1 MKALLFDLYLIKPVL
16 IARTEPGDENSA
28 EALAYLPGSSIRGAL
43 ISAYMLRNKLSKL
56 DLKGDAQAR
65 GWFFNDL
72 CFLNAYPALEG
83 TRALPA
89 PLSWRVE
96 KDYRAAVDAEI
107 WDAAGGE
114 RPGYLQTPATL
125 GEAFSAMGGDG
136 SPRLADPRRSMEI
149 HNASWER
156 RIKQAGD
163 SQVFLYDALAAGQ
176 TFTAVITGEAA
187 ASMAEAVG
195 LADGARFS
203 LGRSRSAHYGLVE
216 VRNLRTV
223 EDWREGDALPAGQQ
237 GRLAL
242 VLASDALLY
251 DAQGQPAFNL
261 DAEVGAPHS
270 AAWYRTRVAGG
281 FNRAWGLPLPQGLA
295 IQAGSVFLYDLAQLD
310 KHKLN
315 ELLER
320 GVGDR
325 RAEGFGRVRAL
336 VNPPVVLQ
344 RKDVAFAW
352 PAQEQAAL
360 SDESQKIAQ
369 AVGLQCLIGFLEEK
383 LASAVANLRVEQ
395 MEDRAQLSRLR
406 MAARSA
412 VDLKD
417 FSVIT
422 RHLGQLKASAE
433 KLKTARVVA
442 RVGGVEKRSR
452 LNEWLEGLARDGA
465 AQEFWRQPG
474 NQDGEPG
481 WNVLLALSE
490 DDRAGMVGLLPTG
503 DELRRLKITYL
514 GRLLDAVL
522 QKASREIQRA
532 AQKEVRNGG

>member
-72 CFLNAYPALEG
+72 CFLNAYPAVEG
-83 TRALPA
+83 ARALPT

-114 RPGYLQTPATL
+114 RPAYLQTPATL
-125 GEAFSAMGGDG
+125 GEAFTAMGDDG

-176 TFTAVITGEAA
+176 TFSAVIAGEAA
-187 ASMAEAVG
+187 ASMAAAVS

-216 VRNLRTV
+216 VRNLRAV
-223 EDWREGDALPAGQQ
+223 ADWGEGAALPAGQQ

-242 VLASDALLY
+242 VLTSDALLY
-251 DAQGQPAFNL
+251 DAQGQPAFDL
-261 DAEVGAPHS
+261 DTEVGAPHS
-270 AAWYRTRVAGG
+270 AAWYRTRVTGG

-295 IQAGSVFLYDLAQLD
+295 LQAGSVFLYDLAQVDAL
-310 KHKLN
+310 KVN
-315 ELLER
+315 ALLER

-336 VNPPVVLQ
+336 VNPPAVLQ

-352 PAQEQAAL
+352 HAQEQAAL
-360 SDESQKIAQ
+360 SDESQQIAQ
-369 AVGLQCLIGFLEEK
+369 AVGLQCLSGFLEEK
-383 LASAVANLRVEQ
+383 LASAVANLKIER
-395 MEDRAQLSRLR
+395 MDDRAQLSRLR
-406 MAARSA
+406 MAARKA
-412 VDLKD
+412 VEQKNFGEL
-417 FSVIT
+417 T
-422 RHLGQLKASAE
+422 RHMGQLKASAE
-433 KLKTARVVA
+433 KLNTARVA
-442 RVGGVEKRSR
+442 ANVGGSVNRPR
-452 LNEWLEGLARDGA
+452 LKEWLEGLARDGGS
-465 AQEFWRQPG
+465 AQFWRQPG
-474 NQDGEPG
+474 TEDEDAG
-481 WNVLLALSE
+481 WNALLALSE
-490 DDRAGMVGLLPTG
+490 DERAGMVGLPPTG
-503 DELRRLKITYL
+503 EALHRLKIQYL
-514 GRLLDAVL
+514 GRLLDTVL

-532 AQKEVRNGG
+532 ARTEVHNGG